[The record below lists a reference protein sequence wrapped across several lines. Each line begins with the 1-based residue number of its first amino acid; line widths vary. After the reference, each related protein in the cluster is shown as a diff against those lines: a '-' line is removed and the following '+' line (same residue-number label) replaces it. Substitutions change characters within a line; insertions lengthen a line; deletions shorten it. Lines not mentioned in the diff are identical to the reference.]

1 MPQLYQHNQYNKNKF
16 KDINSLYNL
25 YLKSERNKL
34 ANLNRANAY
43 LKAVIVFPNYYG
55 VAMSNLGFLRAYEL
69 INNSGFM
76 SCDRA
81 FMQDD
86 LSKGIISIETR
97 QRIKEYD
104 FIFFSLSYENDFK
117 NILSILSAENIPF
130 LSKDRNDNFPLIM
143 PF

>member
-1 MPQLYQHNQYNKNKF
+1 MKNSKFNNQARRNPAYRDIGGLY
-16 KDINSLYNL
+16 DI
-25 YLKSERNKL
+25 YLKSERNRL

-69 INNSGFM
+69 INRSGFM

-86 LSKGIISIETR
+86 LSKGVISIETR
-97 QRIKEYD
+97 RRLKDYD
-104 FIFFSLSYENDFK
+104 FIFLSLSYENDFA
-117 NILSILSAENIPF
+117 NILSILSAEKIAAV
-130 LSKDRNDNFPLIM
+130 KPL
-143 PF
+143 